1 MINVEKVENHRL
13 PRILMW
19 KPKFDPLPNPF
30 ISAIEDSLPICDY
43 VVTILK
49 NILITCCFTAIDRVI
64 TSSFNP

>member
-30 ISAIEDSLPICDY
+30 ISAIEDPLPICDY

-49 NILITCCFTAIDRVI
+49 TNLMTC
-64 TSSFNP
+64 